1 MYLISHS
8 QQSPGLGSVPCIKGL
23 GTAPCFQGHT
33 AAGHRAAVH
42 TQVRLTRA
50 HVMYPKPHTSS
61 VTSRDFLGVTLCP
74 HPCRIPLKEKQVSV
88 GLTTRKDLE
97 SPVSPGGVRIVPTL
111 LLTG

>member
-33 AAGHRAAVH
+33 AAGYRAAIH

-61 VTSRDFLGVTLCP
+61 VTSRDFLGVLY
-74 HPCRIPLKEKQVSV
+74 
-88 GLTTRKDLE
+88 
-97 SPVSPGGVRIVPTL
+97 VPTL
-111 LLTG
+111 VGFHLRKNKLALV